1 MAVPRDPLLLY
12 RFAMRSGDYELA
24 ELLAR
29 RLTARAPET
38 GCNMP
43 ASAPLARHSPEQAVL
58 RALYE
63 RLGLPN

>member
-12 RFAMRSGDYELA
+12 RFAMHSGDYELA

-29 RLTARAPET
+29 RRTARAPGT
-38 GCNMP
+38 GCNAP
-43 ASAPLARHSPEQAVL
+43 ASTPPARRSSEQAVL
-58 RALYE
+58 RALYQ